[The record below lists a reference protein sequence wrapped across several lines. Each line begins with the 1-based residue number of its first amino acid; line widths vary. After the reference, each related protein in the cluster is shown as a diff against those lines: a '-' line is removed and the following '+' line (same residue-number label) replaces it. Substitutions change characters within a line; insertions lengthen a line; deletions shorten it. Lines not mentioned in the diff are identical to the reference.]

1 MGNKI
6 TFIYLFML
14 SALNLSAQESALKP
28 ALGDT

>member
-6 TFIYLFML
+6 TFISLFM